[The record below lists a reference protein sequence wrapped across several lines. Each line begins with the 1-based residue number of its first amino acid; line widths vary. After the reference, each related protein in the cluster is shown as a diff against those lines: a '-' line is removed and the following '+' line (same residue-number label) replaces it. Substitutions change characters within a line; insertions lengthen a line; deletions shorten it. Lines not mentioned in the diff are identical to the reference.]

1 MSRRS
6 GGLLLFRRGAHGLE
20 VLLAHPG
27 GPFWSRKDAGA
38 WTIPKGEIVEN
49 EDAFQAAR
57 REFAEE
63 TGYELTEDGIP
74 LGSARQKSGK
84 VIHAWAIEGGS
95 SQELRNA
102 SLAIVDEDHSEL
114 SRRIARAFL
123 PPYFRPPQYIAER
136 DVDRLMNTGRYT
148 FVIDIPPNFERD
160 VKGNRNPVLQVNVD
174 ATAMVQAGI
183 GSGYAEQ
190 IISDEVRSFLART
203 QSRSTPA
210 ITLAIRIA
218 FNPNVTTAWFT
229 SVMGIINSV
238 TMLAI
243 ILAGAAVVRERE
255 HGTMDHLL
263 VMPLNP
269 FEIAMAKIWANGLII
284 LGAVGLSLTFVIQG
298 LLQIPVAGSV
308 VLFMFGTMLYLFFA
322 TSIGIFLATVARTMP
337 QLGLLY
343 ILVAVPLNLLSG
355 SNTPLESMPPF
366 LRTIMQ
372 ASPSTHFVAFAQAIL
387 YRGAGLE
394 LVGPRFLAVLLIGSL
409 FLGFALM
416 RFRSVAAPSS

>member
-1 MSRRS
+1 MRTLANIYWLGTKELRS
-6 GGLLLFRRGAHGLE
+6 IFRDW
-20 VLLAHPG
+20 VLLALVAYS
-27 GPFWSRKDAGA
+27 FSLAVIA
-38 WTIPKGEIVEN
+38 
-49 EDAFQAAR
+49 QAQ
-57 REFAEE
+57 
-63 TGYELTEDGIP
+63 
-74 LGSARQKSGK
+74 S
-84 VIHAWAIEGGS
+84 S

-114 SRRIARAFL
+114 SRRIAHAFL

-183 GSGYAEQ
+183 GSSYAEQ
-190 IISDEVRSFLART
+190 IISNEVRSFLART

-263 VMPLNP
+263 VMPLSP
-269 FEIAMAKIWANGLII
+269 FEIAMAKVWANGLII

-337 QLGLLY
+337 QLGLLF
-343 ILVAVPLNLLSG
+343 ILVAVPLFLLSG
-355 SNTPLESMPPF
+355 SYTPLESMPPF
-366 LRTIMQ
+366 LRMIMQ
-372 ASPSTHFVAFAQAIL
+372 ASPTTHFVAFAQAIL

-394 LVGPRFLAVLLIGSL
+394 LVWPRFLAVLLIGSL
-409 FLGFALM
+409 FFGFALM
-416 RFRSVAAPSS
+416 RFRSMATRSS